1 MKNKTVKTALVCLL
15 CLCVCLLSACGG
27 GAEYPTGAMTDD
39 ASLTL
44 TWNGKEIV
52 LDAVTLATLVTTELE
67 YATVAEDGSAKEA
80 VSVVFDLPKYLAGE
94 DWDLASCRTF
104 VLTDRQGNAVF
115 VPADE
120 VTDGLYI
127 GITDGA
133 ENLDYPVSVIPEGP
147 EGWRVWEL
155 ARIDFRPEKAEA
167 LIAEAERAAEA
178 ERDKEARDAVE
189 GARHI
194 ALAAGV
200 ANSEGRTL
208 AQLIEENLAEMPV
221 GEVAVLTD
229 EEEQLQLAPEQVL
242 TAAYSREQ
250 TVVGG
255 QSIMCLTYGRQA
267 LWLAGPVYPPA
278 LFEYCG
284 MIAAEDYTFFA
295 EGGGNVKLAPE
306 ELEKTV
312 ILENEAGGLT
322 LVYEG
327 GQLEGLISVTAG
339 QPVLEESL

>member
-1 MKNKTVKTALVCLL
+1 MNNRTVICLLVCLL
-15 CLCVCLLSACGG
+15 CLCVCIFSACG
-27 GAEYPTGAMTDD
+27 AEKYPTGAMTDD

-44 TWNGKEIV
+44 TWGGKEIV

-67 YATVAEDGSAKEA
+67 YTTVAEDGSAEED

-94 DWDLASCRTF
+94 GWDLTACRTW
-104 VLTDRQGNAVF
+104 VLTDRQGAAVF
-115 VPADE
+115 VPAE
-120 VTDGLYI
+120 EATQGLFI

-147 EGWRVWEL
+147 ERWRVWEL

-178 ERDKEARDAVE
+178 ERDREARDAVE
-189 GARHI
+189 GVRHI
-194 ALAAGV
+194 ALAQGI

-208 AQLIEENLAEMPV
+208 AQLIEENLAEMPA
-221 GEVAVLTD
+221 GEVTVLTD
-229 EEEQLQLAPEQVL
+229 EEERLQLPPEQVL
-242 TAAYSREQ
+242 DAVYSRDR
-250 TVVGG
+250 TVVDGYD
-255 QSIMCLTYGRQA
+255 IMCLSFGRQA

-278 LFEYCG
+278 LLDWCG
-284 MIAAEDYTFFA
+284 MIAAEDYTFFTA
-295 EGGGNVKLAPE
+295 SGANVKLAPE

-322 LVYEG
+322 LVHAG
-327 GQLEGLISVTAG
+327 GQLDGLISVSAG

>member
-15 CLCVCLLSACGG
+15 CLSLCLLSACG
-27 GAEYPTGAMTDD
+27 AEEYPTGAMTDD

-44 TWNGKEIV
+44 TWGGKEIV

-67 YATVAEDGSAKEA
+67 YATVAGDGSAEEA

-94 DWDLASCRTF
+94 GWDLASCRTF
-104 VLTDRQGNAVF
+104 VLTDRQGGAVF

-120 VTDGLYI
+120 VTDSLYI

-147 EGWRVWEL
+147 EEWRVWEL
-155 ARIDFRPEKAEA
+155 ERIDFRPEKAEA
-167 LIAEAERAAEA
+167 LIAEAERATEA
-178 ERDKEARDAVE
+178 ERARQARDAVE

-194 ALAAGV
+194 ALAAGI
-200 ANSEGRTL
+200 ANSEGLTL
-208 AQLIEENLAEMPV
+208 EQLMRDNLAEMP
-221 GEVAVLTD
+221 EAEITVLTNT
-229 EEEQLQLAPEQVL
+229 EERLQLAPEQVL
-242 TAAYSREQ
+242 DIAYSRAG
-250 TVVGG
+250 TTIDGHG
-255 QSIMCLTYGRQA
+255 IMGLSFGRQA
-267 LWLAGPVYPPA
+267 LWLAGSVYPPA

-295 EGGGNVKLAPE
+295 ASGASVKLTPE
-306 ELEKTV
+306 ELENTV
-312 ILENEAGGLT
+312 VLENEAGGLT
-322 LVYEG
+322 LVYEA
-327 GQLEGLISVTAG
+327 GQLAGLISATAG

>member
-1 MKNKTVKTALVCLL
+1 MKNKSVKTALICLL
-15 CLCVCLLSACGG
+15 CLCVCLFSACG
-27 GAEYPTGAMTDD
+27 AQEYPTGAMTDD

-44 TWNGKEIV
+44 TWKGQELV

-67 YATVAEDGSAKEA
+67 YSTVAGDGSAEEA

-94 DWDLASCRTF
+94 GWDLASCRTF
-104 VLTDRQGNAVF
+104 VLTDRQGTTVF

-120 VTDGLYI
+120 VTDSLYI

-155 ARIDFRPEKAEA
+155 ARIDFRPEKADA

-178 ERDKEARDAVE
+178 ERDREARDAVE

-194 ALAAGV
+194 ALAQGIAG
-200 ANSEGRTL
+200 SEGLTL
-208 AQLIEENLAEMPV
+208 AQLISENLAEMPA
-221 GEVAVLTD
+221 GEVTLLTD
-229 EEEQLQLAPEQVL
+229 TEERLQLAPEQVL
-242 TAAYSREQ
+242 DIAYSRDG
-250 TVVGG
+250 TAVGEYD
-255 QSIMCLTYGRQA
+255 IMCLCFGRQA

-295 EGGGNVKLAPE
+295 ATGASVKLAPE

-312 ILENEAGGLT
+312 VLENEAGGLT